1 MYVCMYK
8 LYLNTEISSL
18 QMLFLK
24 AVHIYIYNY
33 MKIIN
38 LCINIGRK
46 ERKGNKEETIDFT
59 IT

>member
-1 MYVCMYK
+1 MYK

-18 QMLFLK
+18 QMLFLR